1 MIKTIK
7 TMSKQEKERYTV
19 PRKVQDVIPV
29 RRIWPDGIFL
39 VGNKFSKTYKFSD
52 INYLVASREDKESM
66 FLTYSEL
73 LNSLDSGAVTKI
85 TINNRRMNQA
95 NFETSILMPMQGDFR
110 DEYRGEYNQMLLDKA
125 TGANGIMQE
134 KYITIS
140 VVKKDIEEAR
150 AYFSRVGADLISHFA
165 ALGSKCVELDATER
179 LRILHDFYRQGEESE
194 FVFNAREMMKR
205 GHSFKDYICPDGIE
219 KKSDYLKLGG
229 KFCRVLFLKDYAS
242 YIKDNM
248 VTELTDFNRNL
259 MFSIDIV
266 PVPTDEAV
274 REVENR
280 LLGVETNITN
290 WQRRQNANNNF
301 SAVVPYDMEL
311 QRKESKEFLDDLTTR
326 DQRMMFAVMTL
337 AITADTK
344 EQLDSDTEAVLS
356 VARKHMCQL
365 AVLKFQQLDGLNTA
379 LPIGVR
385 KINAFRTLTTE
396 SLAVF
401 IPFKVQ
407 EIQDKGGI
415 YFGENAISHNL
426 IMCNKANLLNQS
438 AFLLGVP
445 GAGKS
450 FSAKELIAF
459 LMLHPD
465 YANDD
470 ILICDPEGEFGAL
483 VKALGREKATVA
495 HLVAGGKDRLNAMY
509 MVEGY
514 GEQNPIVEKSQFVM
528 SLIEQIDKRGV
539 GPQHKSIIDRCT
551 ALVYPEAEN
560 AGRVATLCD
569 LRQKLLEQPEDKA
582 REIALSL
589 ELYTTGS
596 LDIFGRESTVDLNK
610 PYVVFDIHGLGEQL
624 KPAGSLVITDTI
636 LNRVTLNW
644 KRGKRTHVFI
654 DEFHVMFENEQS
666 GIFFNSAWRQ
676 FRKRGAYPTAITQ
689 NVEYLL
695 DSVQASTMLSNSEF
709 IVMLNQ
715 AASDRAK
722 LAKLLNISN
731 EQMSYVTNADA
742 GCGLIR
748 YSKFTG
754 AINFFHD
761 STLAWWKQ
769 SWLWSAVIQAV
780 MPTTLLGTLPIGAW
794 LYMTGTLPLSDFI
807 TCIIL
812 PIGFIAPLM
821 RVGKYSEQFNM
832 VKACLDQIRDFI
844 EKPKLKRPEK
854 NVALDETA
862 YRFENVS
869 FAYNETEVLKNVS
882 FEIKPGTVSAIVGP
896 SGSGKST
903 IAKLMAG
910 FWDATK
916 GKVIFGGKNIKE
928 IPFAQ
933 LMGEV
938 SYVAQDN
945 FLFDESIRENIRLG
959 KPDATDDEVVA
970 AAKAACCHEFI
981 VKLENGYDT
990 NAGDAGGK
998 LSGGERQRITIARA
1012 ILKNA
1017 RVIILDE
1024 ATAYADPENEYLIQN
1039 AISKLVKGKTLIVV
1053 AHRLATIQKADQ
1065 ILVVENGKIVGCGRQ
1080 EELLSECPLYQRL
1093 WSDYVS
1099 SADQVEGGTF

>member
-7 TMSKQEKERYTV
+7 TMAKQEKERYNV

-39 VGNKFSKTYKFSD
+39 VGTKFTKTYKFTD

-66 FLTYSEL
+66 FLIYSEL

-85 TINNRRMNQA
+85 TVNNRRMNKA
-95 NFETSILMPMQGDFR
+95 NFEQSILMPMQGDFR
-110 DEYRGEYNQMLLDKA
+110 DEYRREYNQMLLDKA

-150 AYFSRVGADLISHFA
+150 AYFARVGADLVSHFA

-179 LRILHDFYRQGEESE
+179 LRILHDFYRQGEEAE
-194 FVFNAREMMKR
+194 FRFNAREMMKR
-205 GHSFKDYICPDGIE
+205 GHDFRDYICPDGIE
-219 KKSDYLKLGG
+219 KNSDYLKLGE
-229 KFCRVLFLKDYAS
+229 KYCRVLFLKDYAS

-248 VTELTDFNRNL
+248 VTELTDFNRNMML
-259 MFSIDIV
+259 SIDVV

-290 WQRRQNANNNF
+290 WQRRQNSNNNF

-326 DQRMMFAVMTL
+326 DQRMMFAVITL

-365 AVLKFQQLDGLNTA
+365 ATLKFQQLDGLNTA
-379 LPIGVR
+379 LPIGAR

-470 ILICDPEGEFGAL
+470 ILICDPENEFGAL
-483 VKALGREKATVA
+483 CQALGRDMASVIHMA
-495 HLVAGGKDRLNAMY
+495 AGGKDRLNAMY

-514 GEQNPIVEKSQFVM
+514 GEQNPIVEKSQFIM
-528 SLIEQIDKRGV
+528 SLIEQIDKTGV

-551 ALVYPEAEN
+551 ALVYQDAERT
-560 AGRVATLCD
+560 GKIATLCD
-569 LRQKLLEQPEDKA
+569 LREKLLEQPEEKA
-582 REIALSL
+582 KDIALSL
-589 ELYTTGS
+589 ELFTTGS
-596 LDIFGRESTVDLNK
+596 LDIFGRESTVDLDK
-610 PYVVFDIHGLGEQL
+610 RVVVFDIRGLGQQL
-624 KPAGSLVITDTI
+624 KPTGLLVITDTI

-644 KRGKRTHVFI
+644 KRGKRTHVFL
-654 DEFHVMFENEQS
+654 DEFHVVFENEQS
-666 GIFFNSAWRQ
+666 GVFFNSAWRQ

-695 DSVQASTMLSNSEF
+695 DSVQANT
-709 IVMLNQ
+709 
-715 AASDRAK
+715 
-722 LAKLLNISN
+722 ISGCA
-731 EQMSYVTNADA
+731 VVPGARTVA
-742 GCGLIR
+742 G
-748 YSKFTG
+748 
-754 AINFFHD
+754 
-761 STLAWWKQ
+761 Q
-769 SWLWSAVIQAV
+769 
-780 MPTTLLGTLPIGAW
+780 
-794 LYMTGTLPLSDFI
+794 
-807 TCIIL
+807 
-812 PIGFIAPLM
+812 
-821 RVGKYSEQFNM
+821 
-832 VKACLDQIRDFI
+832 
-844 EKPKLKRPEK
+844 
-854 NVALDETA
+854 
-862 YRFENVS
+862 
-869 FAYNETEVLKNVS
+869 
-882 FEIKPGTVSAIVGP
+882 
-896 SGSGKST
+896 
-903 IAKLMAG
+903 
-910 FWDATK
+910 
-916 GKVIFGGKNIKE
+916 
-928 IPFAQ
+928 Q
-933 LMGEV
+933 L
-938 SYVAQDN
+938 
-945 FLFDESIRENIRLG
+945 
-959 KPDATDDEVVA
+959 
-970 AAKAACCHEFI
+970 
-981 VKLENGYDT
+981 
-990 NAGDAGGK
+990 
-998 LSGGERQRITIARA
+998 
-1012 ILKNA
+1012 
-1017 RVIILDE
+1017 
-1024 ATAYADPENEYLIQN
+1024 
-1039 AISKLVKGKTLIVV
+1039 
-1053 AHRLATIQKADQ
+1053 
-1065 ILVVENGKIVGCGRQ
+1065 
-1080 EELLSECPLYQRL
+1080 
-1093 WSDYVS
+1093 
-1099 SADQVEGGTF
+1099 